1 MRRIC
6 LMLSAAIWLAACS
19 GGNDGGTARS
29 GAIAISSG
37 ELTELTVIDV
47 AVGDGPVIQ
56 NGDTAIVHYTGW
68 LYDPTAGNRRGTQF
82 DSSRGGAPFTFQPGA
97 RRVIRGWEEGVP
109 GGRAGGRRLLYIA
122 ADYGYAE
129 CGKTHGTIP
138 PKAGLG
144 SDCQRER
151 AKPLPRHS

>member
-82 DSSRGGAPFTFQPGA
+82 DSSRGCAPFTFQPGA

-109 GGRAGGRRLLYIA
+109 GMRVGGRQILFIPA
-122 ADYGYAE
+122 EYGYGE
-129 CGKTHGTIP
+129 RGTPDGTIP
-138 PKAGLG
+138 PNAGLVF
-144 SDCQRER
+144 DVELVDVI
-151 AKPLPRHS
+151 PLP

>member
-29 GAIAISSG
+29 GAIALPSG

-47 AVGDGPVIQ
+47 VVGDGPVIQ

-109 GGRAGGRRLLYIA
+109 GMRVGGRRLLFIPA
-122 ADYGYAE
+122 EYGYGE
-129 CGKTHGTIP
+129 RGTPDGTIP
-138 PKAGLG
+138 PNAGLVF
-144 SDCQRER
+144 DVELVDVI
-151 AKPLPRHS
+151 PLP